1 MLRSVPKVGRWSFK
15 KRFLGYAGGDD
26 GTGNASFLFRRR
38 RRNSPKN
45 PEVKGCEGWRFAIAN
60 TTPSLDFWI
69 AWYALRG
76 RRPTCSRGRP
86 PRRSLRSIKKP
97 ALPSVKLTRRA
108 DSHIMALVV
117 GMPIPDHEYMRDKL
131 TYSPQDNYSRNWAYC
146 QGNEIVPSEEIGGF
160 FMAKNI
166 KKRNWAFVLY
176 PESAPADWREQLQK
190 LDYNVQSV
198 HCTTKT

>member
-1 MLRSVPKVGRWSFK
+1 MGRVSMPQGKGSQLHNRREYEKIGKPK

-45 PEVKGCEGWRFAIAN
+45 PEVKGCEGWRFAKAN
-60 TTPSLDFWI
+60 TTPSLEFWI

-76 RRPTCSRGRP
+76 RRPICSRGRP

-108 DSHIMALVV
+108 DSRIMALVARTA
-117 GMPIPDHEYMRDKL
+117 IL
-131 TYSPQDNYSRNWAYC
+131 TTN
-146 QGNEIVPSEEIGGF
+146 
-160 FMAKNI
+160 
-166 KKRNWAFVLY
+166 
-176 PESAPADWREQLQK
+176 
-190 LDYNVQSV
+190 
-198 HCTTKT
+198 T